1 VKSFRTTFV
10 LLVILTVVLS
20 FTLSAQTQENQDGQS
35 KSEAIKLNIDLV
47 TLDAQVVQQK
57 TDRIAWKLKQDDFI
71 LYEDG
76 IKQKITNFSQDTLP
90 LSVILLI
97 DRVGSMDPFRDEV
110 KDATAE
116 IIKTLRPD
124 DQVAVMTFSK
134 EVTLFQPF
142 GVSKEKIAHLLDF
155 LPDPEPT
162 THSHCFNRAFYD
174 AAHYMR
180 KSGNPN
186 GRRII
191 VLISAINESGNCAG
205 PSTEETT
212 NEVLE
217 SGSTVCAMLVKDKNQ
232 MPENIVKHGVA
243 KMSGAGAINAKS
255 LIEETGG
262 ELVDGK
268 PKNFEFQFDNL
279 ITRLRTRYAIG
290 FVSSNTKHD
299 GSYRKLK
306 LEITPETEQ
315 RQGKLV
321 VTTRRGYIAAKQEE
335 AK

>member
-1 VKSFRTTFV
+1 MKNLRTPLV
-10 LLVILTVVLS
+10 SLVILIVILS
-20 FTLSAQTQENQDGQS
+20 FTILAESQEKHGAQT
-35 KSEAIKLNIDLV
+35 KSDDVKLNIDLV

-57 TDRIAWKLKQDDFI
+57 TDRIAWKLKQDDFV

-124 DQVAVMTFSK
+124 DEVAVMTFSK
-134 EVTLFQPF
+134 EVMLFQPF
-142 GVSKEKIAHLLDF
+142 GASKEKIAHLLDF

-162 THSHCFNRAFYD
+162 THSHCFNLAFYD

-186 GRRII
+186 GRRVI
-191 VLISAINESGNCAG
+191 VLISAINEGANCSGA
-205 PSTEETT
+205 STEETT

-217 SGSTVCAMLVKDKNQ
+217 SRSTVCAMLVRDKNQ
-232 MPENIVKHGVA
+232 ITENIVKHGIA
-243 KMSGAGAINAKS
+243 KLSGAGSINAKS

-262 ELVDGK
+262 ESVDGK
-268 PKNFEFQFDNL
+268 PKNFEFQFDSL

-299 GSYRKLK
+299 GTYRKLK
-306 LEITPETEQ
+306 LEITPEAEH
-315 RQGKLV
+315 RDGKLV
-321 VTTRRGYIAAKQEE
+321 VTTRRGYIAKKEE
-335 AK
+335 TR